1 MEIRE
6 FLIKYRNYRNLIKRI
21 FLLSLFL
28 TVFMRYNK
36 NELFT
41 ESDEKYEKIVKTEQL
56 KLFCEIISCRRRKEI
71 ERTYYKK
78 VRKGILWS

>member
-1 MEIRE
+1 MEIRK

-41 ESDEKYEKIVKTEQL
+41 ESDEKYEKIVEIEQL
-56 KLFCEIISCRRRKEI
+56 KLFCEKNQCVLTETEESE
-71 ERTYYKK
+71 
-78 VRKGILWS
+78 

>member
-36 NELFT
+36 NEPFT
-41 ESDEKYEKIVKTEQL
+41 ESEKKCEKKEKMEQL
-56 KLFCEIISCRRRKEI
+56 KLFCEENQCVLTETEKSE
-71 ERTYYKK
+71 
-78 VRKGILWS
+78 

>member
-36 NELFT
+36 NEPFT
-41 ESDEKYEKIVKTEQL
+41 ESEKKCEKKEKMEQL
-56 KLFCEIISCRRRKEI
+56 KLFCEENRCVLLEMEES
-71 ERTYYKK
+71 ER
-78 VRKGILWS
+78 

>member
-1 MEIRE
+1 MEIRK
-6 FLIKYRNYRNLIKRI
+6 FLIKSGNYRNLIKRI

-41 ESDEKYEKIVKTEQL
+41 ESDEKYEKIVKTERS
-56 KLFCEIISCRRRKEI
+56 KLFCEENQCVLTETEESE
-71 ERTYYKK
+71 
-78 VRKGILWS
+78 

>member
-28 TVFMRYNK
+28 SVFMRYNK
-36 NELFT
+36 SELFA
-41 ESDEKYEKIVKTEQL
+41 ESNQKCEKTTKIEQL
-56 KLFCEIISCRRRKEI
+56 KLFCEKNQCTLMETEES
-71 ERTYYKK
+71 ER
-78 VRKGILWS
+78 

>member
-41 ESDEKYEKIVKTEQL
+41 ESEKKCEKKMEQL
-56 KLFCEIISCRRRKEI
+56 KLFCEENRCVLLEMEES
-71 ERTYYKK
+71 ER
-78 VRKGILWS
+78 

>member
-1 MEIRE
+1 MEIRK
-6 FLIKYRNYRNLIKRI
+6 FLIKSGNYRNLIKRI

-41 ESDEKYEKIVKTEQL
+41 ESDEKYEKTEQL
-56 KLFCEIISCRRRKEI
+56 KLFCEENQCVLTETEKSE
-71 ERTYYKK
+71 
-78 VRKGILWS
+78 

>member
-1 MEIRE
+1 MEIRKY
-6 FLIKYRNYRNLIKRI
+6 LIKPGNCKNFIKGI

-41 ESDEKYEKIVKTEQL
+41 EGDERCEKRLKKEQL
-56 KLFCEIISCRRRKEI
+56 KLFCEENQCVLMETEES
-71 ERTYYKK
+71 ER
-78 VRKGILWS
+78 

>member
-1 MEIRE
+1 MEIRK
-6 FLIKYRNYRNLIKRI
+6 FLIKSGNYRNLIKRI

-56 KLFCEIISCRRRKEI
+56 KLFCKENQCVLT
-71 ERTYYKK
+71 ETEESE
-78 VRKGILWS
+78 W

>member
-41 ESDEKYEKIVKTEQL
+41 KSDEKYEKIVKTEQL
-56 KLFCEIISCRRRKEI
+56 KFCEENQCVLTETEKSE
-71 ERTYYKK
+71 
-78 VRKGILWS
+78 

>member
-1 MEIRE
+1 MEIRK
-6 FLIKYRNYRNLIKRI
+6 FLIKSGNYRNLIKRI

-41 ESDEKYEKIVKTEQL
+41 ESNEKYEKIVKTEQL
-56 KLFCEIISCRRRKEI
+56 KLFCEENQYVLTEMKES
-71 ERTYYKK
+71 E
-78 VRKGILWS
+78 

>member
-6 FLIKYRNYRNLIKRI
+6 FLIKYRNYRNLIKII

-41 ESDEKYEKIVKTEQL
+41 ESDEKYEKIVKTE
-56 KLFCEIISCRRRKEI
+56 
-71 ERTYYKK
+71 
-78 VRKGILWS
+78 

>member
-1 MEIRE
+1 MEIRKY
-6 FLIKYRNYRNLIKRI
+6 LIKSRNCKNFIKGI

-56 KLFCEIISCRRRKEI
+56 KLFCEENQCVLTETEESE
-71 ERTYYKK
+71 
-78 VRKGILWS
+78 